1 MQRSTKVFIALTFLD
16 EYKYYCRTMYSL
28 GRIAEQRKATTR
40 VENSSLPTVDVVVME
55 IRTWL
60 LVVWLL

>member
-1 MQRSTKVFIALTFLD
+1 MQRSSKVIIALTFLD
-16 EYKYYCRTMYSL
+16 EYKYCCRTMYSL

-40 VENSSLPTVDVVVME
+40 VESLPTVDVVVVME